1 MKSPEKRFRET
12 FGRSSYFEYFEIQ
25 KKNKIFKIFLYWPI
39 FLNILKI
46 LNSKKSNFGGVHYI
60 LNILKFKK
68 IKKIKIFKIFLYW
81 LICLNILFFFEIHLA
96 PVPWPQ
102 CHLAPVY
109 IFEFSEFKKI
119 KKIKQK

>member
-12 FGRSSYFEYFEIQ
+12 FGRSSYFEYFEYFEIQ
-25 KKNKIFKIFLYWPI
+25 KNKIFKIFLYWPI

-68 IKKIKIFKIFLYW
+68 IKIFKIFLYW

-96 PVPWPQ
+96 PVPLGPSI
-102 CHLAPVY
+102 Y
-109 IFEFSEFKKI
+109 I
-119 KKIKQK
+119 